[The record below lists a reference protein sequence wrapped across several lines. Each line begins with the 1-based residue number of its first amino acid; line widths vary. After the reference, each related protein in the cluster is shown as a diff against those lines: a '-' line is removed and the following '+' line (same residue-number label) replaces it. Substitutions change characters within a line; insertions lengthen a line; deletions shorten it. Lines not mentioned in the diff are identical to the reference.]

1 MIPGT
6 QREPQEWLL
15 YTPAFSNDDSRF
27 WPNGSAR
34 SPGWQCWI
42 TWPGERAFDFV
53 WVTRTF
59 AHGGAQS
66 WVSVEEGK
74 WYMVHQ

>member
-1 MIPGT
+1 MVAVMVRAGEGMIPGT

-34 SPGWQCWI
+34 SPGLAVLDYLA
-42 TWPGERAFDFV
+42 R
-53 WVTRTF
+53 
-59 AHGGAQS
+59 
-66 WVSVEEGK
+66 
-74 WYMVHQ
+74 